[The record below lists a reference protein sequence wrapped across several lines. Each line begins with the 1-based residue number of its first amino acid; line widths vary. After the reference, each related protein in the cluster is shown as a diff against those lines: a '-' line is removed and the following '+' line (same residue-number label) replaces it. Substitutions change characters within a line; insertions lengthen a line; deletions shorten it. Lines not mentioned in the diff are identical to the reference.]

1 MTPVLAPP
9 KGPET
14 APVQAPPA
22 RAEAVLN
29 ARDGLVGG
37 AGERKLC
44 PLCPHHCRL
53 AEGGVGLCRA
63 RGGPGGADCLNY
75 GEIASLALDPIE
87 KKPLKRFRPG
97 GMVLS
102 VGSFG
107 CNLRCPFCQNHEIA
121 MASRGDGRRADP
133 KELADMA
140 ASLKSR
146 GNIGLA
152 YTYNE
157 PLVGHEFVRDC
168 AAEVRAR
175 GMKNV
180 LVTNGCF
187 RLAPLE
193 GLIPL
198 IDAANVDLKGFTQ
211 SYYDWVGGDFE
222 TVKRFIA
229 RLAGACHVEVTTL
242 VVPGKNDRAEEI
254 GALAAWLSGLGDIPL
269 HLSRC
274 FPRHRFGGGPT
285 PPDTLDRLADAARAH
300 LRHVYLGNV

>member
-1 MTPVLAPP
+1 MTPVLTPAKNPAL
-9 KGPET
+9 T
-14 APVQAPPA
+14 QTTPVQVPAKGAEDAEA
-22 RAEAVLN
+22 RA
-29 ARDGLVGG
+29 GG
-37 AGERKLC
+37 ARERKPC
-44 PLCPHHCRL
+44 PVCPHHCNL
-53 AEGGVGLCRA
+53 AEGGTGLCRA
-63 RGGPGGADCLNY
+63 RGGVGGKDCLNY
-75 GEIASLALDPIE
+75 GYITSVSLDPIE
-87 KKPLKRFRPG
+87 KKPLKQFHPG

-121 MASRGDGRRADP
+121 MASHGGGQKAGP
-133 KELADMA
+133 AELADLA
-140 ASLKSR
+140 ASLKAR

-175 GMKNV
+175 RMKNV

-187 RLAPLE
+187 CLEPLE

-211 SYYDWVGGDFE
+211 SYYDWVGGDLE

-229 RLAGACHVEVTTL
+229 RLASTCHVEVTTL
-242 VVPGKNDRAEEI
+242 VVPGRNDRVEEI
-254 GALAAWLSGLGDIPL
+254 DALAEWLSGLGDIPL

-274 FPRHRFGGGPT
+274 FPRYRFEGEPT
-285 PPDTLDRLADAARAH
+285 PPDTLYKLADAVKAH
-300 LRHVYLGNV
+300 LKHVYLGNI

>member
-1 MTPVLAPP
+1 MTSVSAPP
-9 KGPET
+9 KNPEK
-14 APVQAPPA
+14 PQAPAPFPVPEEAAQAADA
-22 RAEAVLN
+22 R
-29 ARDGLVGG
+29 VGG
-37 AGERKLC
+37 EPQRKPC
-44 PLCPHHCRL
+44 PVCPHHCSL
-53 AEGGVGLCRA
+53 AEGGIGLCRA
-63 RGGPGGADCLNY
+63 RGGLGGKNCLNY
-75 GEIASLALDPIE
+75 GDVTSISLDPIE
-87 KKPLKRFRPG
+87 KKPLRRFHPG

-107 CNLRCPFCQNHEIA
+107 CNLRCAFCQNHEIS
-121 MASRGDGRRADP
+121 MASRGVGRKASP
-133 KELADMA
+133 KELVALA

-157 PLVGHEFVRDC
+157 PLVGYEFVRDC

-187 RLAPLE
+187 CLTPLE

-198 IDAANVDLKGFTQ
+198 IDAANVDLKGFTRGF
-211 SYYDWVGGDFE
+211 YDWVGGDLE

-229 RLAGACHVEVTTL
+229 RLAKTCHMEVTTL
-242 VVPGKNDRAEEI
+242 VVPGRNDRAEEI
-254 GALAAWLSGLGDIPL
+254 DALAAWLAELGDIPL

-274 FPRHRFGGGPT
+274 FPRYRFEGEPT
-285 PPDTLDRLADAARAH
+285 PPDTLRKLADVARTH
-300 LRHVYLGNV
+300 LKHVYLGNL

>member
-1 MTPVLAPP
+1 MTPVLTPTKNPAVAQA
-9 KGPET
+9 T
-14 APVQAPPA
+14 PVQIPAQGAEEAEA
-22 RAEAVLN
+22 RA
-29 ARDGLVGG
+29 DGVR
-37 AGERKLC
+37 ERKPC
-44 PLCPHHCRL
+44 PVCPHHCNL
-53 AEGGVGLCRA
+53 AESGTGLCRA
-63 RGGPGGADCLNY
+63 RGGVGGKDCLNY
-75 GEIASLALDPIE
+75 GDITTISLDPVE
-87 KKPLKRFRPG
+87 KKPLKRFHPG

-121 MASRGDGRRADP
+121 MASHGGGRKASP
-133 KELADMA
+133 AELADLA
-140 ASLKSR
+140 ASLKAR

-168 AAEVRAR
+168 AMEVRAR

-187 RLAPLE
+187 CLEPLE

-211 SYYDWVGGDFE
+211 GYYDWVGGDLE

-229 RLAGACHVEVTTL
+229 RLAGTCHVEVTTL
-242 VVPGKNDRAEEI
+242 VVPGRNDRVEEI
-254 GALAAWLSGLGDIPL
+254 DALAGWLAGLGDIPL

-274 FPRHRFGGGPT
+274 FPRYRFEGEPT
-285 PPDTLDRLADAARAH
+285 PPDTLHKLADVAKAH
-300 LRHVYLGNV
+300 LTHVYLGNI